1 MPPLDHEQAALPVG
15 YDGAHARDHRAGHAD
30 KYLSCLVQ
38 RASSGLCYLSCLLQR
53 ASSGLCVGTPTT
65 AAQDTFV
72 WLQPCGASP
81 KTE

>member
-30 KYLSCLVQ
+30 KYLSCL
-38 RASSGLCYLSCLLQR
+38 LPR

-65 AAQDTFV
+65 AARDTFV
-72 WLQPCGASP
+72 SLQPCGASP
-81 KTE
+81 KTERVVDTARMFQPQTG